1 MFLQIRATRRKLF
14 VLALAGTRSGAFLGE
29 PLQRHAQRRITQL
42 LICFHVIEHQHDA
55 RQGGGS
61 TLRIGYSTQL
71 GLSCMQNLHLGMDKQ
86 SDRPRSSHR
95 FACGLIPRFCSH
107 QHIFINVGYGEEAC
121 IVGRRAGQCS
131 SVVRRSMRQHAGA
144 LEACYKG
151 GYTGHN
157 ECLSESGSA
166 GDISASLSI
175 ASKSRSTMR
184 AS

>member
-1 MFLQIRATRRKLF
+1 MRKSRPVDVISVRDSAEQANFASAPLLGLRYPRRLPCSKARPIYLQSRATKRKLF

-107 QHIFINVGYGEEAC
+107 QHTHFY
-121 IVGRRAGQCS
+121 
-131 SVVRRSMRQHAGA
+131 
-144 LEACYKG
+144 
-151 GYTGHN
+151 
-157 ECLSESGSA
+157 
-166 GDISASLSI
+166 
-175 ASKSRSTMR
+175 
-184 AS
+184 

>member
-1 MFLQIRATRRKLF
+1 MRKPRPVDVISVRDSDEQANFASAHLLGLGSAGRLTCWWARPMFLQIRATRRKLF

-61 TLRIGYSTQL
+61 TLRIGYSTHL

-107 QHIFINVGYGEEAC
+107 QHTHFY
-121 IVGRRAGQCS
+121 
-131 SVVRRSMRQHAGA
+131 
-144 LEACYKG
+144 
-151 GYTGHN
+151 
-157 ECLSESGSA
+157 
-166 GDISASLSI
+166 
-175 ASKSRSTMR
+175 
-184 AS
+184 